1 MKRKVQEKHIP
12 TTVTFLD
19 MATRPEIPA
28 PSQPHGKIAIL
39 RAERPAV
46 HFYRYLYDT
55 IGRDYYWVDRKKMG
69 DETLAAYLAEDAVHL
84 YVLYVDGCPAGIAE
98 LDFRSAEAAQL
109 AYFGLIPEYV
119 GRHLGHYFLYQAVR
133 NAWAQPIRMLKVN
146 TCTLDHPRAL
156 PLYQRVG
163 FSPYSREERYIIL
176 P

>member
-1 MKRKVQEKHIP
+1 MKGRAQEKRIP

-19 MATRPEIPA
+19 MMARPDLPA
-28 PSQPHGKIAIL
+28 PPQPRGKVAIL

-55 IGRDYYWVDRKKMG
+55 VGRDYYWVDRKKM
-69 DETLAAYLAEDAVHL
+69 EDAEIAALLADEALHL
-84 YVLYVDGCPAGIAE
+84 YVLYVDGCPAGMAE
-98 LDFRSAEAAQL
+98 LDFRDMEAAQL

-119 GRHLGHYFLYQAVR
+119 GRHLGHYFLFQTVL
-133 NAWAQPIRMLKVN
+133 NAWAKPIRTLKVN

-163 FSPYSREERYIIL
+163 FSPYSREERYIVL